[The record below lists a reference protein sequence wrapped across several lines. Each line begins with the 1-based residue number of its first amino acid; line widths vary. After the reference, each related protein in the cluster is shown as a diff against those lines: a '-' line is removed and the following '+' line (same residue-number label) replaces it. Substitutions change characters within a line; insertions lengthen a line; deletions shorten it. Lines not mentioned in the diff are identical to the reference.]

1 MGEDPE
7 VIRREI
13 EETRERMTE
22 TVDAL
27 GYKADVKS
35 RAQDKVSDTVSSVK
49 DKVTSAKD
57 AVVGTAS
64 SARESVVGTA
74 GGAASGVTDRAS
86 SVAGRVSD
94 ATPSAA
100 DIRQGVRRGAGMAQ
114 ENPLGLAIGATAL
127 GFLAGLAIPTTR
139 VEEEKLAPVAVQAR
153 EKVVETGQEALER
166 GKQVAQDV
174 ASTAQEHVQQA
185 AQDVRETARESG
197 QQQAQDLKE
206 SAQSSAQDVQQTAQS
221 RIS

>member
-13 EETRERMTE
+13 EQTRERMTE

-35 RAQDKVSDTVSSVK
+35 RAQEKVSDTVSSAQERVSGTMTSVK
-49 DKVTSAKD
+49 EAIVGAKD
-57 AVVGTAS
+57 SVTGTAS
-64 SARESVVGTA
+64 GTA
-74 GGAASGVTDRAS
+74 GGVSDRASSVAGGVSDRAS

-139 VEEEKLAPVAVQAR
+139 VEE
-153 EKVVETGQEALER
+153 
-166 GKQVAQDV
+166 
-174 ASTAQEHVQQA
+174 
-185 AQDVRETARESG
+185 
-197 QQQAQDLKE
+197 
-206 SAQSSAQDVQQTAQS
+206 
-221 RIS
+221 